1 MLLAEI
7 KNMTG
12 FLCYQLKGEDA
23 FVKEHLAPKLRQAK
37 AKGLIVSVKPI
48 PHVKVEPKSQSSA
61 VVTTAEDKDAML
73 TRWFLDW
80 PTNRR

>member
-7 KNMTG
+7 KNKAG

-23 FVKEHLAPKLRQAK
+23 FVKEHLAPKLKQADEN
-37 AKGLIVSVKPI
+37 GLIVSVKAI
-48 PHVKVEPKSQSSA
+48 PHVKTEPKSHSA
-61 VVTTAEDKDAML
+61 VTTAEDKDAML
-73 TRWFLDW
+73 TRWFFDW